1 MLPNRSPL
9 PAPVDPPGVRRASF
23 SDRIE
28 SPRAARSRTSLG
40 PRQGPVR
47 RIQSSG
53 PVGPLVER
61 NRMLIPGM
69 GTSVV
74 VRQGVGRSMTTTRKV
89 EGESLMARELEELR
103 ARTEQM
109 EKTLRYS

>member
-9 PAPVDPPGVRRASF
+9 PAPVDPPGVRRI
-23 SDRIE
+23 DRIE